1 MDFQIWDFPGQLDYF
16 DPAFDSGDIFKN
28 IGALIWVIDAQ
39 DDYNDSL
46 NRLVVTIM
54 NLQSTEYRDILV
66 EVFIHK
72 TDGLPDE
79 IKGDVYTD
87 ITSRVSDEL
96 ADAGYINPRVTYHVT
111 SIFDSS
117 IFEALSRVIQKLI
130 PELNTLQNLLNILAD
145 HTGMEK
151 VYLFD
156 INSKI
161 YVASDTRPVDMGS
174 YEMSSA
180 MIDFVLDTIDL
191 FNYPRKNSKPLGAQ
205 MDEVEASVTFSHDAS
220 LMLILKEVNRYVF
233 PCITIGCLLTRSQL
247 PYTRRYHQGQRCQR
261 QEGTDRLQ
269 RPYPERGCQQ
279 GLCCEGDGDWQQV
292 SKRGG
297 GAASYGCHCSRQQL
311 IAMHRATRDSHS
323 IESRPDIKIR

>member
-1 MDFQIWDFPGQLDYF
+1 MFLTELANFPRSFMDFQIWDFPGQLDYF

-145 HTGMEK
+145 NTGMQK
-151 VYLFD
+151 AYLFD

-191 FNYPRKNSKPLGAQ
+191 FNYPRKNTKQLGAQ
-205 MDEVEASVTFSHDAS
+205 MDEVEASVTFSHDDS
-220 LMLILKEVNRYVF
+220 LMLLLKEVNR
-233 PCITIGCLLTRSQL
+233 
-247 PYTRRYHQGQRCQR
+247 
-261 QEGTDRLQ
+261 
-269 RPYPERGCQQ
+269 
-279 GLCCEGDGDWQQV
+279 
-292 SKRGG
+292 
-297 GAASYGCHCSRQQL
+297 
-311 IAMHRATRDSHS
+311 
-323 IESRPDIKIR
+323 

>member
-16 DPAFDSGDIFKN
+16 DPAFDSGEIFKN

-54 NLQSTEYRDILV
+54 NLQQTDYREILI

-79 IKGDVYTD
+79 MKGDVYTD

-130 PELNTLQNLLNILAD
+130 PELNVLQNLLNTLAD
-145 HTGMEK
+145 ATGIEK
-151 VYLFD
+151 AYLFD

-174 YEMSSA
+174 YDVCSA
-180 MIDFVLDTIDL
+180 MIDYVLDTIDL
-191 FNYPRKNSKPLGAQ
+191 FNYPRKDGKKLGAQ
-205 MDEVEASVTFSHDAS
+205 MNEVEASTTFSHDPS
-220 LMLILKEVNRYVF
+220 LMIILKEVNRYLTLVALVKEKGAKDKKGLIDYNVHVMSEAINKVF
-233 PCITIGCLLTRSQL
+233 GVKEKLAR
-247 PYTRRYHQGQRCQR
+247 
-261 QEGTDRLQ
+261 EDAAAAAAA
-269 RPYPERGCQQ
+269 E
-279 GLCCEGDGDWQQV
+279 E
-292 SKRGG
+292 
-297 GAASYGCHCSRQQL
+297 GAAAGAGPSEEQ
-311 IAMHRATRDSHS
+311 
-323 IESRPDIKIR
+323 